1 MRHLSLLLGGMLL
14 FSGCEEE
21 FTPVPNPDFVY
32 FLVEDP
38 DHANNDSFVLALLN
52 DEDIQTAR
60 EMVEDPDKLQIVLAK
75 ITRDPRINYYRNRD
89 LINDQD
95 WSWHVS
101 EFLGFYDNTIEIYD
115 GWPTYVEENY
125 EEWVA
130 NTKGSG
136 TQGVIGFWSY
146 VITREVEP
154 SELE

>member
-1 MRHLSLLLGGMLL
+1 
-14 FSGCEEE
+14 
-21 FTPVPNPDFVY
+21 
-32 FLVEDP
+32 
-38 DHANNDSFVLALLN
+38 
-52 DEDIQTAR
+52 
-60 EMVEDPDKLQIVLAK
+60 MVEDPDKRQIVLAK

-89 LINDQD
+89 LISDRD

-101 EFLGFYDNTIEIYD
+101 EFLGFYDHTIEIYD

-136 TQGVIGFWSY
+136 TLGVIGFWSY
-146 VITREVEP
+146 VITREVEA